1 MNKFKLK
8 AIAVAISLV
17 AAGGANAAINGGGA
31 YTGIGQGELYFSVF
45 DAVNKISYTRDL
57 GVTIDQFLA
66 GQNGTYNFA
75 ADSRLTGFINTA
87 NASNSTLVWNL
98 MGAMDSEF
106 ADPAEFPRWGLYF
119 TSNAGD
125 VAVANVSYEQ
135 AGVAISTSILY
146 AQGAN
151 GAATAAG
158 TGTGSNVWSENN
170 SSTSTG
176 GSGYYAGP
184 YGGNNIGQTIVVS
197 DENVIGQSMNF
208 YHVGIALDA
217 NGDPLFNSD
226 GNVYGDLDKYGKW
239 TLASNG
245 DLSYSTGAVVPPPVP
260 LPPAVLLLGSA
271 LVGLVGIARRQ
282 RPEDEIKNG
291 AQFA

>member
-1 MNKFKLK
+1 
-8 AIAVAISLV
+8 
-17 AAGGANAAINGGGA
+17 
-31 YTGIGQGELYFSVF
+31 
-45 DAVNKISYTRDL
+45 
-57 GVTIDQFLA
+57 
-66 GQNGTYNFA
+66 
-75 ADSRLTGFINTA
+75 
-87 NASNSTLVWNL
+87 

-106 ADPAEFPRWGLYF
+106 SDPAEFPRWGMYF

-197 DENVIGQSMNF
+197 DENVIGQSMDF
-208 YHVGIALDA
+208 YHVGVAQDA
-217 NGDPLFNSD
+217 NGDLLFNSD
-226 GNVYGDLDKYGKW
+226 GNLYGDLDKFGKW

-271 LVGLVGIARRQ
+271 LAGLVGIARRKHS
-282 RPEDEIKNG
+282 EDENG
-291 AQFA
+291 AQPA

>member
-17 AAGGANAAINGGGA
+17 AAGGANAGINGGSPVQGQ
-31 YTGIGQGELYFSVF
+31 GIGMGELYFSVF
-45 DAVNKISYTRDL
+45 DAVNQISYTRDL
-57 GVTIDQFLA
+57 GVTTDQFLA

-98 MGAMDSEF
+98 MGGMNSEF
-106 ADPAEFPRWGLYF
+106 SDPAEFPRWGLYF
-119 TSNAGD
+119 TSNAGEA
-125 VAVANVSYEQ
+125 AVANVSYEQ
-135 AGVAISTSILY
+135 AGVAISTSSIY
-146 AQGAN
+146 AAGAN

-158 TGTGSNVWSENN
+158 IGTGSNVWSENN

-176 GSGYYAGP
+176 GDGYYAGQ
-184 YGGNNIGQTIVVS
+184 YGGNNIGMSIVVS
-197 DENVIGQSMNF
+197 DENFIGQSMDF

-271 LVGLVGIARRQ
+271 LAGLVGIARRKHS
-282 RPEDEIKNG
+282 EDENG
-291 AQFA
+291 AQPA

>member
-31 YTGIGQGELYFSVF
+31 YMGAGQGELYFSVF
-45 DAVNKISYTRDL
+45 DAANKISYTRDL

-87 NASNSTLVWNL
+87 NTKPNNTLVWNL
-98 MGAMDSEF
+98 MGGMNSELS
-106 ADPAEFPRWGLYF
+106 DPADFPRFGLYF

-125 VAVANVSYEQ
+125 ASVANVTLEQ
-135 AGVAISTSILY
+135 AFIAEGTSVIY
-146 AQGAN
+146 AQGVN

-158 TGTGSNVWSENN
+158 IGTGSNVWSENN
-170 SSTSTG
+170 SSTTKD
-176 GSGYYAGP
+176 GSGYYAGQ
-184 YGGNNIGQTIVVS
+184 YGGNNIGLSIVVS
-197 DENVIGQSMNF
+197 DENVIGQSMDF
-208 YHVGIALDA
+208 YRSGIKFDA
-217 NGDPLFNSD
+217 NGNPVVNATETNYEGAITKF
-226 GNVYGDLDKYGKW
+226 GKW
-239 TLASNG
+239 TLANNG
-245 DLSYSTGAVVPPPVP
+245 DLSYSTGPVVPPPVP

-271 LVGLVGIARRQ
+271 LAGLVGIARRK
-282 RPEDEIKNG
+282 PSEDENG
-291 AQFA
+291 AQPA

>member
-17 AAGGANAAINGGGA
+17 AAGGANAAINGGGPF
-31 YTGIGQGELYFSVF
+31 TGAGQGELYFSVF

-66 GQNGTYNFA
+66 GQNDTYNFT
-75 ADSRLTGFINTA
+75 ADSRLTSFINTA

-98 MGAMDSEF
+98 LGAMDSEL
-106 ADPAEFPRWGLYF
+106 ADPAELPRWGMYF

-125 VAVANVSYEQ
+125 ASVANVTLEQ
-135 AGVAISTSILY
+135 AFIAEGTSVIY
-146 AQGAN
+146 AQGVN

-158 TGTGSNVWSENN
+158 IGTGSNVWSENN
-170 SSTSTG
+170 SSTSTD

-184 YGGNNIGQTIVVS
+184 YGGNNIGMSIVVS
-197 DENVIGQSMNF
+197 DENVIGQSMDF
-208 YHVGIALDA
+208 YRSGIKFDA
-217 NGDPLFNSD
+217 NGDPVVNAD
-226 GNVYGDLDKYGKW
+226 GTNYAGAITKFGKW
-239 TLASNG
+239 TLANNG

-271 LVGLVGIARRQ
+271 LAGLVGIARRKHS
-282 RPEDEIKNG
+282 EDENG
-291 AQFA
+291 AQPA

>member
-17 AAGGANAAINGGGA
+17 AAGGVNAAINGGSPA
-31 YTGIGQGELYFSVF
+31 LGQAAGEGELFFSVF
-45 DAVNKISYTRDL
+45 DAVNQISYTRDL

-75 ADSRLTGFINTA
+75 ADSRLTSFINTA

-98 MGAMDSEF
+98 LGGMDSEF
-106 ADPAEFPRWGLYF
+106 ADPAEFPRWGMYF

-125 VAVANVSYEQ
+125 ASVAQVSYEQ
-135 AGVAISTSILY
+135 AFIAIGTAAIYS
-146 AQGAN
+146 QGAN
-151 GAATAAG
+151 GDAYNAG
-158 TGTGSNVWSENN
+158 TTTQLNNWAENN

-176 GSGYYAGP
+176 GTGYYAGD
-184 YGGNNIGQTIVVS
+184 YGGNNIGGSIVVS
-197 DENVIGQSMNF
+197 DENLIGQSMDF

-217 NGDPLFNSD
+217 NGDPLFNND
-226 GNVYGDLDKYGKW
+226 GNLYGDLDKYGKW

-271 LVGLVGIARRQ
+271 LAGLVGIARRKHS
-282 RPEDEIKNG
+282 EDENG
-291 AQFA
+291 AQPA